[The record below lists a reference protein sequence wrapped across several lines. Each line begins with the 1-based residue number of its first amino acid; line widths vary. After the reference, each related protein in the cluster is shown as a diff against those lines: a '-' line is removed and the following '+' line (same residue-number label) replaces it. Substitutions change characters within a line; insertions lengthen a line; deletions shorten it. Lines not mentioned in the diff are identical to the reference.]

1 MKNNRRFLTTML
13 TSAAMAGMLS
23 ASAGAVRA
31 VPSTHKLYVNNQ
43 LADVAAYNIEGN
55 NYFKLRDIAKLVGFG
70 VSYDP
75 KVNCVTLTSNQPY
88 EDDGSGG
95 VKTTVQAT
103 DNAQPSPQTI
113 YVNGAQQ
120 SPVVYNIK
128 LRDLGEMIDFS
139 VGFTAA
145 TSRVDIDTE
154 KPYAAEQT
162 TPTPDDAEQGG
173 DQNETES
180 TMKEVSNN
188 PGYFY
193 DTSLLDVPSGFL
205 PEI

>member
-1 MKNNRRFLTTML
+1 MKNNHRFLTTML
-13 TSAAMAGMLS
+13 TSAALVTMLS

-103 DNAQPSPQTI
+103 DSAKPSPQTI
-113 YVNGAQQ
+113 YVDGAQK
-120 SPVVYNIK
+120 SPTVYNINGNNYFK

-145 TSRVDIDTE
+145 TSRVNIDTK
-154 KPYAAEQT
+154 KPYADRWGRA
-162 TPTPDDAEQGG
+162 
-173 DQNETES
+173 
-180 TMKEVSNN
+180 
-188 PGYFY
+188 
-193 DTSLLDVPSGFL
+193 
-205 PEI
+205 